1 MKRLDINKDSLSH
14 AGLEKLY
21 RATKSARLAIR
32 YLAILKLYEGQ
43 STYEAAAE
51 VHVTPQVV
59 VNWVHRWNEG
69 GPDALV
75 ESGHTGRPP
84 YLTPEQQQELANHV
98 IKPPRENGHD
108 FNVWYLKNIAG
119 HAAEKYDVVYSVSG
133 IYRLRKRNT
142 LVYRVPRTEP
152 VGGDQKKG
160 RLQDQER
167 GDLPRQAAWGRD
179 RAPRRERVRALRQA

>member
-1 MKRLDINKDSLSH
+1 MKRLEINKDYLSY
-14 AGLEKLY
+14 ADLEVLY
-21 RATKSARLAIR
+21 RSTKNARLSIR

-75 ESGHTGRPP
+75 ELGHTGRHP
-84 YLTPEQQQELANHV
+84 YLTPEQQQELADHV
-98 IKPPRENGHD
+98 TAPPRESGHD

-119 HAAEKYDVVYSVSG
+119 YAAEQYGVEYSVSG
-133 IYRLRKRNT
+133 VCRLRKRNA
-142 LVYRVPRTEP
+142 LVYRVPRIEP
-152 VGGDQKKG
+152 VGGNQKKG
-160 RLQDQER
+160 RL
-167 GDLPRQAAWGRD
+167 
-179 RAPRRERVRALRQA
+179 